1 MTSNRFCADCISILY
16 SVISKALSASELC
29 DTAVA
34 TLGKIYE
41 FHCDHIDS
49 PKVIIFQNVNTK
61 WINSL
66 PSIFGNFGI
75 TSLFI

>member
-1 MTSNRFCADCISILY
+1 MTSNRFCAGCISVLY
-16 SVISKALSASELC
+16 NVIRKALSAGELC
-29 DTAVA
+29 AAVA

-49 PKVIIFQNVNTK
+49 PEVIIFQNINTK